1 MKKIYVFDIFSRKF
15 KFIYFCNKKIRI
27 FKFCY
32 IYRFFSVDKFGK
44 GKFFKKFF
52 RSFKEKV
59 VFGVVEKYILFLLIL
74 KVSLYY
80 EFYF

>member
-1 MKKIYVFDIFSRKF
+1 MKKIYVFVMFSRKLSYIRF
-15 KFIYFCNKKIRI
+15 SDKKIRI

-59 VFGVVEKYILFLLIL
+59 VFGVVEKYILFF
-74 KVSLYY
+74 V
-80 EFYF
+80 YFKS

>member
-1 MKKIYVFDIFSRKF
+1 MKKIYVFVMFSRKLSY
-15 KFIYFCNKKIRI
+15 IYFSDKKIRI

-59 VFGVVEKYILFLLIL
+59 VFGVVEKYILFF
-74 KVSLYY
+74 V
-80 EFYF
+80 YFKS